1 MQKRI
6 FLLAMSSGL
15 VLRIALAP
23 ISGHPFDM
31 SVYFDTGQSIVAGR
45 NFYGVTYYAYPP
57 AWAAFLWVAT
67 LLYQQLAGPL
77 GAHPMPASLAQ
88 TILGAD
94 VGAPF
99 IADWLFHTIV
109 KTPLIVF
116 DCFLALLIRRVVAK
130 TFKRPDRANMA
141 AVLFFLNPHVLWI
154 SGIWGTFDVL
164 PTYFALAGTLLFLE
178 RRPVLSG
185 LGFGLAVALKDF
197 PILLLFALLLG
208 YRNRLSRQFVGR
220 LLFTLVGVLAAV
232 SAPYALLDWMAYA
245 KGVLSPTGGVF
256 VGNLS
261 IWLLGNLAGL
271 GNIPAWA
278 AGLNI
283 ASIAIVIAVVSWV
296 AGARR
301 DAGDSPAYWIDLCL
315 VALLTFYTLFR
326 IVNDQYILWSIP
338 FLTLNAALGR
348 TPWQR
353 VLAFSSVVALAGVVN
368 VAHYSFFLPI
378 LTISPSLA
386 WLIPHFPYE
395 PILRIV
401 LALASWCWVVLLL
414 RQAIRS
420 ATGEGEVTKFLKGVW
435 ERLTFRRGRGVF

>member
-1 MQKRI
+1 
-6 FLLAMSSGL
+6 
-15 VLRIALAP
+15 
-23 ISGHPFDM
+23 
-31 SVYFDTGQSIVAGR
+31 
-45 NFYGVTYYAYPP
+45 
-57 AWAAFLWVAT
+57 
-67 LLYQQLAGPL
+67 
-77 GAHPMPASLAQ
+77 MPASLAQ

-141 AVLFFLNPHVLWI
+141 ALLFFLNPHVLWI

-278 AGLNI
+278 
-283 ASIAIVIAVVSWV
+283 
-296 AGARR
+296 RR
-301 DAGDSPAYWIDLCL
+301 L
-315 VALLTFYTLFR
+315 R
-326 IVNDQYILWSIP
+326 
-338 FLTLNAALGR
+338 
-348 TPWQR
+348 
-353 VLAFSSVVALAGVVN
+353 SS
-368 VAHYSFFLPI
+368 
-378 LTISPSLA
+378 SPS
-386 WLIPHFPYE
+386 
-395 PILRIV
+395 
-401 LALASWCWVVLLL
+401 
-414 RQAIRS
+414 
-420 ATGEGEVTKFLKGVW
+420 
-435 ERLTFRRGRGVF
+435 

>member
-6 FLLAMSSGL
+6 FVLAMSSGL

-67 LLYQQLAGPL
+67 VLYQQLAGPL
-77 GAHPMPASLAQ
+77 GAHPSPASLAQ

-94 VGAPF
+94 VGSPF
-99 IADWLFHTIV
+99 IADWLFHAIV

-116 DCFLALLIRRVVAK
+116 DCFLALLIRRVVAE

-220 LLFTLVGVLAAV
+220 LLFTMAGVLAAV
-232 SAPYALLDWMAYA
+232 SGPSAPLAWTARA
-245 KGVLSPTGGVF
+245 KGVLWPAGGVF
-256 VGNLS
+256 VG
-261 IWLLGNLAGL
+261 
-271 GNIPAWA
+271 
-278 AGLNI
+278 
-283 ASIAIVIAVVSWV
+283 
-296 AGARR
+296 
-301 DAGDSPAYWIDLCL
+301 
-315 VALLTFYTLFR
+315 
-326 IVNDQYILWSIP
+326 
-338 FLTLNAALGR
+338 
-348 TPWQR
+348 
-353 VLAFSSVVALAGVVN
+353 
-368 VAHYSFFLPI
+368 
-378 LTISPSLA
+378 
-386 WLIPHFPYE
+386 
-395 PILRIV
+395 
-401 LALASWCWVVLLL
+401 
-414 RQAIRS
+414 
-420 ATGEGEVTKFLKGVW
+420 
-435 ERLTFRRGRGVF
+435 GRGVWGGGEAPRLRDTPAPGAGPHIAPVSARAS